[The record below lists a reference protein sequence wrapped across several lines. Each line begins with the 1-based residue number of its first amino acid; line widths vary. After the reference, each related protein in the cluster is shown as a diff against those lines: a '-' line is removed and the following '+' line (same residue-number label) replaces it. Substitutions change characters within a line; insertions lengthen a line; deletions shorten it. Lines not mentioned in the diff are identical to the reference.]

1 MYEES
6 LKYYRDL
13 KNVVDTAFVEGEA
26 KGKIESKIEI
36 AQKLKSM
43 GLSINQ
49 IQEATGLSG
58 EELENL

>member
-13 KNVVDTAFVEGEA
+13 KNVVDTAFAEGEA
-26 KGKIESKIEI
+26 KGKIEGKIEI